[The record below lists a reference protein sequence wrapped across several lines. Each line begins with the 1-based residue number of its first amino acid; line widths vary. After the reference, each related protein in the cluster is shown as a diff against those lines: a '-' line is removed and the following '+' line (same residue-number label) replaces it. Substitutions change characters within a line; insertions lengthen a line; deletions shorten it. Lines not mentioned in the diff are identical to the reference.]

1 MLKKWKFDKVYKH
14 KTGKKKRE
22 KRKTLIIFVYGI
34 PGANISLDQTSIYTG
49 TKLQRLWVCF

>member
-1 MLKKWKFDKVYKH
+1 MEIFDKVYKH
-14 KTGKKKRE
+14 KIEKKKLE

>member
-1 MLKKWKFDKVYKH
+1 MLKKWKFLTKFTNTKL
-14 KTGKKKRE
+14 KKKKE